1 MAEIKTAAKP
11 FNIAKEN
18 IFLHRSH
25 RKLPQVTPKTLL
37 IEVATLT
44 LPFLLPVI
52 FFYPELT
59 LAISKTAWRIIS
71 IAVPQE
77 RIAVAQVPSYIQPLY
92 GLIIPD
98 RFPSTAFSLS
108 VMGVSI
114 LATVL
119 SWYTRQTAKPLGSW
133 VVFICVIT
141 FVSSAFFIIMPEKY
155 PYTSGMF
162 SGLYLQTLLT
172 VWLLIPVIL
181 TLSLLPLPG
190 SRPGKFLLILAA
202 MTYSMVFGAVRFAF
216 FMLVLY
222 RYSMLFM
229 PAMVFV
235 LGPLLDFVFV
245 IGFYSFY
252 VSRIAVKFKRSE
264 NTWQWLF

>member
-1 MAEIKTAAKP
+1 MRVLVTGAAG
-11 FNIAKEN
+11 FIGY
-18 IFLHRSH
+18 H
-25 RKLPQVTPKTLL
+25 
-37 IEVATLT
+37 
-44 LPFLLPVI
+44 
-52 FFYPELT
+52 
-59 LAISKTAWRIIS
+59 
-71 IAVPQE
+71 
-77 RIAVAQVPSYIQPLY
+77 
-92 GLIIPD
+92 
-98 RFPSTAFSLS
+98 
-108 VMGVSI
+108 
-114 LATVL
+114 
-119 SWYTRQTAKPLGSW
+119 TAKALLARGHE
-133 VVFICVIT
+133 VV
-141 FVSSAFFIIMPEKY
+141 
-155 PYTSGMF
+155 
-162 SGLYLQTLLT
+162 GLDNLNDYYSVQLKRDRLAR
-172 VWLLIPVIL
+172 
-181 TLSLLPLPG
+181 LLPLPG